1 MLFRPSRI
9 VSILFLASLTVA
21 PVYSQ
26 TATFS
31 GRVTDQN
38 TGLPIPDVAVVAVGN
53 LTGPRVAV
61 SNSAG
66 DYTLEMGPNTSIR
79 LRAYRTN
86 FVFNPAVTGFAS
98 IGGFIT
104 GSRTL
109 NFTGTALPFSILI
122 FPQGPILLTED
133 NSPQALALD
142 SVHMARDP
150 FPLTNTNYFGP
161 DKQTRIKLLVVD
173 LDLYNGETLS
183 IVSVQAVDSSAIAF
197 DLPVEDLRKVPG
209 TPWMSQLTVRLPNNI
224 PVPNVLTVTVTA
236 RGLASNAATIRVQ

>member
-1 MLFRPSRI
+1 MLFRPTRI
-9 VSILFLASLTVA
+9 IGFLILLLLTVV
-21 PVYSQ
+21 PVCSQ

-38 TGLPIPDVAVVAVGN
+38 TGLPLPDVAVVAVGN

-66 DYTLEMGPNTSIR
+66 DYSLEMAPNTNIR

-86 FVFNPAVTGFAS
+86 FIFNPALVGFSS

-104 GSRTL
+104 GSHPL
-109 NFTGTALPFSILI
+109 NFSGTALPFSILI

-133 NSPQALALD
+133 NSLQALALD

-150 FPLTNTNYFGP
+150 FSLTNPIYFGP

-183 IVSVQAVDSSAIAF
+183 IVSVQGVDSSAIVF

-224 PVPNVLTVTVTA
+224 PAPNVLTVTVTA